1 VGETVSQRL
10 GIGSFDNS
18 QSQTSLGC
26 KIILFRKNCFLFCSS
41 WQEGEAM
48 LRVLI
53 LLFAMVFTVSPVH
66 GKSAEPGWGV
76 GYGTPSEAK
85 SISLDADA
93 ASFSNGRQL

>member
-1 VGETVSQRL
+1 
-10 GIGSFDNS
+10 
-18 QSQTSLGC
+18 
-26 KIILFRKNCFLFCSS
+26 
-41 WQEGEAM
+41 M

>member
-1 VGETVSQRL
+1 
-10 GIGSFDNS
+10 
-18 QSQTSLGC
+18 
-26 KIILFRKNCFLFCSS
+26 
-41 WQEGEAM
+41 M

-53 LLFAMVFTVSPVH
+53 LLFAMVVTVTPVH

-93 ASFSNGRQL
+93 AKYGAFQMLGDFDSTKSFSHTSHCVLNRLSACKGSNGD

>member
-1 VGETVSQRL
+1 
-10 GIGSFDNS
+10 
-18 QSQTSLGC
+18 
-26 KIILFRKNCFLFCSS
+26 
-41 WQEGEAM
+41 M

-53 LLFAMVFTVSPVH
+53 LLFARVVTVSPVH

-93 ASFSNGRQL
+93 GTLIAPRAFLTLAIACSIA